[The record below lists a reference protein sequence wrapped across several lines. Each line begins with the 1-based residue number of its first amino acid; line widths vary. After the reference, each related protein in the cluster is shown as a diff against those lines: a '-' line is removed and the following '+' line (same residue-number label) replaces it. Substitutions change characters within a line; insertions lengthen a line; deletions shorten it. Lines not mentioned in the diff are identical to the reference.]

1 MLERNQRNG
10 RERPKF
16 KSLLNISVPTLYS
29 AESFRPLTTC
39 PRPSG

>member
-29 AESFRPLTTC
+29 AESFSLTTC